1 MEGGYQ
7 FLLDLALILLST
19 KLLGLLTKRFQLP
32 QVVGALLA
40 GLILGPAV
48 LNVIHETEFI
58 KETAEVGVIV
68 MMFCAGMETDVNEL
82 KHSGKAAFVIAL
94 IGVLV
99 PIAGGFG
106 LLYGA
111 LCAIPYF
118 FMGGLAAAI
127 SYWIYGIPFDLIHGI
142 SNVCIMLL
150 LWKPMGK
157 VFARLEK
164 LIGRS

>member
-1 MEGGYQ
+1 MKPRELVTAA
-7 FLLDLALILLST
+7 FM
-19 KLLGLLTKRFQLP
+19 
-32 QVVGALLA
+32 GALLYVQQVA
-40 GLILGPAV
+40 LAALPNIHLCAFLILMYALYFPRAAV
-48 LNVIHETEFI
+48 FAVAVFVLLEGITYGFGLWWISYLYSWPLLLAVALLFRKNRSPVFW
-58 KETAEVGVIV
+58 
-68 MMFCAGMETDVNEL
+68 
-82 KHSGKAAFVIAL
+82 AA
-94 IGVLV
+94 
-99 PIAGGFG
+99 IAGGFG

-118 FMGGLAAAI
+118 FMGGPAAAI